1 MVRLMQDGISGSK
14 IVAEV
19 DGPAE
24 IVAEISLLTV
34 KNSHVL
40 LGKEQVEF
48 VIRPAGKG
56 KVKVKIT
63 ATFLENKPTVTNYE
77 IRRQVNVNPSK
88 SFGLTP
94 KVTHAH
100 RDWPPT
106 TLSLGVFFSSRPAVC
121 MLRCN
126 TPAATQH
133 LCPYSRR
140 SNAHVP

>member
-1 MVRLMQDGISGSK
+1 MSNCFVVIVPQDANPFIVERQQMVRLMQDGISGSK

-24 IVAEISLLTV
+24 IVAENSLLTV

-77 IRRQVNVNPSK
+77 FDVK
-88 SFGLTP
+88 
-94 KVTHAH
+94 
-100 RDWPPT
+100 
-106 TLSLGVFFSSRPAVC
+106 
-121 MLRCN
+121 
-126 TPAATQH
+126 
-133 LCPYSRR
+133 
-140 SNAHVP
+140 

>member
-1 MVRLMQDGISGSK
+1 MARRESPASQLLIIALLAAIFKTKRLAAVNGAVGPPGDIYMSNCFVVIVPQDANPFIVERQQMVRLMQDGISGSK

-24 IVAEISLLTV
+24 IVAENSLLTV

-77 IRRQVNVNPSK
+77 FDVK
-88 SFGLTP
+88 
-94 KVTHAH
+94 
-100 RDWPPT
+100 
-106 TLSLGVFFSSRPAVC
+106 
-121 MLRCN
+121 
-126 TPAATQH
+126 
-133 LCPYSRR
+133 
-140 SNAHVP
+140 